1 MMHRI
6 LVVTSDPKRLAEF
19 ANALKASLEIHVAWA
34 DSGAAAL
41 SDVMKHPPL
50 GVIVDE
56 TLPDM
61 PGLELVRRLLPI
73 NAMINT
79 AVISSLPDA
88 AFHETGEGLGILAQ
102 LSPIPTE
109 SQARELL
116 AQLKRLHAA
125 TASVGHPLHAPE
137 VRDALPLPD
146 REEFLWFTS
155 AWVWRF
161 ERPSTSADGVKG

>member
-1 MMHRI
+1 MTHRI

-19 ANALKASLEIHVAWA
+19 ADALTASQEVQVAWA

-41 SDVMKHPPL
+41 SDVRQHPPL

-56 TLPDM
+56 NLPDM

-79 AVISSLPDA
+79 AVISSLPEA
-88 AFHETGEGLGILAQ
+88 AFHETSEGLGILAQ

-116 AQLKRLHAA
+116 AQLKRLRAA
-125 TASVGHPLHAPE
+125 TAAGGTSPLRA
-137 VRDALPLPD
+137 
-146 REEFLWFTS
+146 
-155 AWVWRF
+155 
-161 ERPSTSADGVKG
+161 

>member
-1 MMHRI
+1 MTHRI
-6 LVVTSDPKRLAEF
+6 LVVTSDPKRLAAFTDSLE
-19 ANALKASLEIHVAWA
+19 ASHEIHVAWA

-56 TLPDM
+56 NLPDM

-79 AVISSLPDA
+79 AVISGLPDA
-88 AFHETGEGLGILAQ
+88 AFHETSEGLGILAR
-102 LSPIPTE
+102 LSPVPTE

-116 AQLKRLHAA
+116 AQLKRLHMP
-125 TASVGHPLHAPE
+125 TASGG
-137 VRDALPLPD
+137 
-146 REEFLWFTS
+146 TS
-155 AWVWRF
+155 PAR
-161 ERPSTSADGVKG
+161 A

>member
-1 MMHRI
+1 M
-6 LVVTSDPKRLAEF
+6 
-19 ANALKASLEIHVAWA
+19 ASLEIHVAWA

-79 AVISSLPDA
+79 AVISGLPDA
-88 AFHETGEGLGILAQ
+88 TFHETSERLGILAQ

-116 AQLKRLHAA
+116 AQLQRLRVA
-125 TASVGHPLHAPE
+125 TASGGA
-137 VRDALPLPD
+137 
-146 REEFLWFTS
+146 S
-155 AWVWRF
+155 
-161 ERPSTSADGVKG
+161 PSRA